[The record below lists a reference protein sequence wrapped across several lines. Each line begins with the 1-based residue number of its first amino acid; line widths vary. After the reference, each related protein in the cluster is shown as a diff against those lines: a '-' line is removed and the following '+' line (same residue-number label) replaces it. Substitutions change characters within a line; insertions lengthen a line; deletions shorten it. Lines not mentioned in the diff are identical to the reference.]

1 MNRRD
6 LLKTLCGAATVA
18 AVGVPAAAV
27 TKYGRLTVEGYRHHL
42 QSTGENL
49 RVYVDGVEA
58 LKCYEADD
66 VEGYAL
72 VFCTDPET
80 HRAGVKAG
88 RLHIGDNGSVCKMR
102 LTGRVVIAPGP
113 AVT

>member
-18 AVGVPAAAV
+18 AVSVPV
-27 TKYGRLTVEGYRHHL
+27 VKKYGRLTIEGHRHHL
-42 QSTGENL
+42 HSTGETL

-88 RLHIGDNGSVCKMR
+88 HLHIGENNSVCKLR
-102 LTGRVVIAPGP
+102 LTGHVVIAPGAP
-113 AVT
+113 L